1 MGLNKRNLMSNHLDH
16 TFLQSLFEKLHKLN
30 PGITGLEL
38 YELGYCLETLV
49 PIEGWD
55 ALSLTTKQ
63 EIEAL
68 ISSRAFYESIQLKPK
83 RDGKL
88 VLDSQVKRL
97 NQQLLAGLVNGAYP
111 VEWINQHFYF
121 DLRGFHFFHRTQ
133 YFNEGI
139 LAHLGGSP
147 YKRFAPL
154 QQRFES
160 QMAVTYRQFKQ
171 ANAEIDQCFME
182 TLQKLVTFKGTPI
195 LVAIAGQTAAGKTEI
210 VERLQA
216 GFEANG
222 QSVTTIEID
231 HFLTDR
237 DYREAHGI
245 DSLGQQALH
254 YGLFKAC
261 LADICLGKK
270 ITTPRYDFVAATSSH
285 DLSGNLK
292 DGCQP
297 LEIEPADIIFIEG
310 NFPFLL
316 EEIAHLIGIKVAY
329 LTDDPVRMK
338 RKWWR
343 DMDLRKKYDLAYFL
357 NRYFREQFLMAESA
371 YRPQLALC
379 DLLVDTTQA
388 MLWATPEI
396 QGLLSS

>member
-1 MGLNKRNLMSNHLDH
+1 MSNTDH
-16 TFLQSLFEKLHKLN
+16 TFMQSLFEKLRNLN
-30 PGITGLEL
+30 PAVSEL
-38 YELGYCLETLV
+38 TLDELGYCLETLT
-49 PIEGWD
+49 PNEGWD
-55 ALSLTTKQ
+55 ALSLPTQQ

-68 ISSRAFYESIQLKPK
+68 ITSQAFYESIQLKPK
-83 RDGKL
+83 LDGKL

-97 NQQLLAGLVNGAYP
+97 NQQLLAGLVKGAYP
-111 VEWINQHFYF
+111 LDWVNQHFYF
-121 DLRGFHFFHRTQ
+121 DLRGFLFFHRTQ
-133 YFNEGI
+133 YFDEQV
-139 LAHLGGSP
+139 LTHLGSSP
-147 YKRFAPL
+147 YRRFAPL

-171 ANAEIDQCFME
+171 ANAEIDQCFMD
-182 TLQKLVTFKGTPI
+182 TLQKLVTLKGTPI
-195 LVAIAGQTAAGKTEI
+195 LIAIAGQTAAGKTEI

-254 YGLFKAC
+254 YELFKAC

-285 DLSGNLK
+285 ALNGKLK
-292 DGCQP
+292 EDCQP
-297 LEIEPADIIFIEG
+297 LEVEPADIIFIEG

-396 QGLLSS
+396 QRLLES

>member
-1 MGLNKRNLMSNHLDH
+1 MSNTDH
-16 TFLQSLFEKLHKLN
+16 TFMQSLFEKLQRLT
-30 PGITGLEL
+30 PAVSEL
-38 YELGYCLETLV
+38 TLDEFGYCLETLT
-49 PIEGWD
+49 PSEGWD
-55 ALSLTTKQ
+55 ALSLPTQQ

-68 ISSRAFYESIQLKPK
+68 ITSQAFYESIQLKPK
-83 RDGKL
+83 YGGKL

-97 NQQLLAGLVNGAYP
+97 NQQLLAGLLKGAYP
-111 VEWINQHFYF
+111 LDWVNQHFYF
-121 DLRGFHFFHRTQ
+121 DLRGFLFFHRTQ
-133 YFNEGI
+133 YFDEQV
-139 LAHLGGSP
+139 LTHLGSSP
-147 YKRFAPL
+147 YRRFAPL

-171 ANAEIDQCFME
+171 ANAEIDQCFMD
-182 TLQKLVTFKGTPI
+182 TLQKLVTLKGTPI
-195 LVAIAGQTAAGKTEI
+195 LIAIAGQTAAGKTEI

-254 YGLFKAC
+254 YELFKAC
-261 LADICLGKK
+261 LADICLGKQ

-285 DLSGNLK
+285 NLDGK
-292 DGCQP
+292 LKEGCQP

-396 QGLLSS
+396 QRLLES

>member
-1 MGLNKRNLMSNHLDH
+1 MSNHLDH

-222 QSVTTIEID
+222 QSVTTIEMD

-254 YGLFKAC
+254 YELFKAC

-396 QGLLSS
+396 QRLLES

>member
-1 MGLNKRNLMSNHLDH
+1 MSNHLDH

-222 QSVTTIEID
+222 QSVTTIEMD

-254 YGLFKAC
+254 YELFKAC